1 MIDVICKRCGTPFR
15 AKPSAHRLYCGRSCS
30 ARISRNKRHGLN
42 GTPVNY
48 IWREMRKRCRNPK
61 NKDYPLYGAR
71 GIAVCER
78 WNVFE
83 NFLEDMGPRP
93 GSEYTIDRIE
103 NDGNY
108 EPGNCRW
115 ATRSEQGQNRRPWSE
130 WNYRDD
136 ANCSNKRDAS
146 PNREAGK

>member
-1 MIDVICKRCGTPFR
+1 MIDIICKRCGTPF
-15 AKPSAHRLYCGRSCS
+15 SAEPARKRQYCGRSCS
-30 ARISRNKRHGLN
+30 AKISRNKRHGLT

-61 NKDYPLYGAR
+61 NKDYPNYGAR
-71 GIAVCER
+71 GIKVCER

-83 NFLEDMGPRP
+83 NFLTDMGPRP
-93 GSEYTIDRIE
+93 GPEYTIDRIE

-115 ATRSEQGQNRRPWSE
+115 ATRTQQGQNRRPWSE
-130 WNYRDD
+130 WTYRED
-136 ANCSNKRDAS
+136 AACTNNPRVS
-146 PNREAGK
+146 PEGK